1 MTKKP
6 VIISGIFTA
15 LAGIAKCISGIL
27 KKMVATMITSI
38 AGVPPVKSS
47 AKGIAG
53 FFSSLSYG
61 AKAAA
66 YGAKKASAVALTLP
80 LTIVSNVFG
89 FLGKVFI
96 PLLILTIILL
106 IVTIFM
112 SIKKKHQIE
121 QIKAQQAAASYQG
134 VRVDGTGDS
143 YGMSANVFNR
153 MQ

>member
-27 KKMVATMITSI
+27 KKMVATMIINI

-61 AKAAA
+61 AKMTA

-89 FLGKVFI
+89 FLGKIFI

-112 SIKKKHQIE
+112 SMKKKHKIKQA
-121 QIKAQQAAASYQG
+121 KAQEATVNQG
-134 VRVDGTGDS
+134 VMVDGTGDS